1 MNIEIENKINR
12 KRIISIIVLSIIIL
26 LFVLFTALMIVF
38 VNKEQLLKFE
48 IVGSIVDI
56 LLIIPIIYYSTI
68 VIPTNKSYKKYV
80 ELMNKQNPNT
90 LFGKVISIS
99 NDLTILVPGVKA
111 YEVEILVEQQY
122 KKIFLV
128 DVFKKDYLKINE
140 SYRFQIVSDFI
151 LEATKWKQYYW
162 TLKNI

>member
-26 LFVLFTALMIVF
+26 LFVLFTTLMIVF

-80 ELMNKQNPNT
+80 ELMNTQNPNA

-140 SYRFQIVSDFI
+140 SYHFQIVSDFI
-151 LEATKWKQYYW
+151 LEATKWKRYY
-162 TLKNI
+162 

>member
-1 MNIEIENKINR
+1 MNIEIESKINR

-38 VNKEQLLKFE
+38 VSKEQLLKFE

-80 ELMNKQNPNT
+80 ELMNKQNPNA

-140 SYRFQIVSDFI
+140 SYRFQIVSNFI
-151 LEATKWKQYYW
+151 FEASK
-162 TLKNI
+162 

>member
-1 MNIEIENKINR
+1 MNIEIENKIYR
-12 KRIISIIVLSIIIL
+12 KRIISIIVLSIIIF

-38 VNKEQLLKFE
+38 VNKEQLLMFE

-80 ELMNKQNPNT
+80 ELMNKQNPNE

-140 SYRFQIVSDFI
+140 SYHFQIVSDFI
-151 LEATKWKQYYW
+151 LEANK
-162 TLKNI
+162 

>member
-12 KRIISIIVLSIIIL
+12 KRIISIIALSIIIL
-26 LFVLFTALMIVF
+26 LFVLFIALMIVF

-80 ELMNKQNPNT
+80 ELMNKQNPNEV
-90 LFGKVISIS
+90 FGKVISIS

-140 SYRFQIVSDFI
+140 SYRFQIISDFI
-151 LEATKWKQYYW
+151 LEATKWKRYY
-162 TLKNI
+162 

>member
-26 LFVLFTALMIVF
+26 LFVLFTALMIIF
-38 VNKEQLLKFE
+38 VSKEQLLKFE

-80 ELMNKQNPNT
+80 ELMNKQNPNEV
-90 LFGKVISIS
+90 FGKVISIS

-140 SYRFQIVSDFI
+140 SYRFQIVSNFI
-151 LEATKWKQYYW
+151 FEATK
-162 TLKNI
+162 

>member
-26 LFVLFTALMIVF
+26 LFVLFTALMIAF
-38 VNKEQLLKFE
+38 VNKEQLLMFE

-68 VIPTNKSYKKYV
+68 VIPINKSYKKYV
-80 ELMNKQNPNT
+80 ELMNKQNPNEV
-90 LFGKVISIS
+90 FGKVISIS

-140 SYRFQIVSDFI
+140 SYHFQIVSDFI
-151 LEATKWKQYYW
+151 LEANKWKRYY
-162 TLKNI
+162 

>member
-1 MNIEIENKINR
+1 MNIEIENKINK

-26 LFVLFTALMIVF
+26 LFVLFTTLMIIF

-68 VIPTNKSYKKYV
+68 VIPTNKSYKKYA

-90 LFGKVISIS
+90 MFGKVISIS
-99 NDLTILVPGVKA
+99 NDLTVLVPGVKA

-140 SYRFQIVSDFI
+140 SYRFQIVSNFI
-151 LEATKWKQYYW
+151 FEATK
-162 TLKNI
+162 

>member
-12 KRIISIIVLSIIIL
+12 KRIISIIVLSIIIF
-26 LFVLFTALMIVF
+26 LFVLFTTLMIVF

-80 ELMNKQNPNT
+80 ELMNKQNPNEV
-90 LFGKVISIS
+90 FGKVISIS

-111 YEVEILVEQQY
+111 YEIEILVEQQY

-128 DVFKKDYLKINE
+128 DVFDKDYLKINE
-140 SYRFQIVSDFI
+140 SYHFQIVSDFI
-151 LEATKWKQYYW
+151 LEATK
-162 TLKNI
+162 

>member
-1 MNIEIENKINR
+1 MNIEIENKINK
-12 KRIISIIVLSIIIL
+12 KRIISIIVLSML
-26 LFVLFTALMIVF
+26 VFLFVLFTALMIVF

-80 ELMNKQNPNT
+80 ELMNKQNPNEV
-90 LFGKVISIS
+90 FGIVISIS

-140 SYRFQIVSDFI
+140 SYHFQIVSNFI
-151 LEATKWKQYYW
+151 LEATK
-162 TLKNI
+162 

>member
-1 MNIEIENKINR
+1 MNIEIESKINR
-12 KRIISIIVLSIIIL
+12 KRIISIIVLSIIIF

-38 VNKEQLLKFE
+38 VSKEQLLKFE

-80 ELMNKQNPNT
+80 ELMNKQNPNEV
-90 LFGKVISIS
+90 FGKVISIS

-151 LEATKWKQYYW
+151 LEATKWKRYY
-162 TLKNI
+162 

>member
-12 KRIISIIVLSIIIL
+12 KRIISIIVLSIIIF

-80 ELMNKQNPNT
+80 ELMNKQNPNEV
-90 LFGKVISIS
+90 FGKVISIS

-140 SYRFQIVSDFI
+140 SYHFQIVSDFI
-151 LEATKWKQYYW
+151 LEANKWKRYY
-162 TLKNI
+162 

>member
-12 KRIISIIVLSIIIL
+12 KRIISIIVLSIIIF
-26 LFVLFTALMIVF
+26 LFVLFNVLMIVF
-38 VNKEQLLKFE
+38 VSKEQLLKFE

-90 LFGKVISIS
+90 MFGKVISIS
-99 NDLTILVPGVKA
+99 SDLTILVPGVKA

-140 SYRFQIVSDFI
+140 SYRFQIISNFI
-151 LEATKWKQYYW
+151 LEATK
-162 TLKNI
+162 

>member
-12 KRIISIIVLSIIIL
+12 KRIISIIVLSIIIF
-26 LFVLFTALMIVF
+26 LFVLFTTLMIIF

-90 LFGKVISIS
+90 MFGKVISIS

-111 YEVEILVEQQY
+111 YEIEILVEQQY

-140 SYRFQIVSDFI
+140 SYRFQIISNFI
-151 LEATKWKQYYW
+151 LEASK
-162 TLKNI
+162 

>member
-1 MNIEIENKINR
+1 MNIEIENKINK
-12 KRIISIIVLSIIIL
+12 KRIISIIVLSIIIF

-38 VNKEQLLKFE
+38 VNKEQLLMFE

-80 ELMNKQNPNT
+80 ELMNKQNPNA

-140 SYRFQIVSDFI
+140 SYRFQIVSNFI
-151 LEATKWKQYYW
+151 LEATKWKRYY
-162 TLKNI
+162 

>member
-1 MNIEIENKINR
+1 
-12 KRIISIIVLSIIIL
+12 
-26 LFVLFTALMIVF
+26 
-38 VNKEQLLKFE
+38 
-48 IVGSIVDI
+48 
-56 LLIIPIIYYSTI
+56 
-68 VIPTNKSYKKYV
+68 
-80 ELMNKQNPNT
+80 MNKQNPNT

-140 SYRFQIVSDFI
+140 SYRFQIVSNFI
-151 LEATKWKQYYW
+151 FEATK
-162 TLKNI
+162 

>member
-1 MNIEIENKINR
+1 MKNVNYFADFETSYI
-12 KRIISIIVLSIIIL
+12 
-26 LFVLFTALMIVF
+26 
-38 VNKEQLLKFE
+38 NKEQLLEFE

-80 ELMNKQNPNT
+80 ELMNKQNPNEV
-90 LFGKVISIS
+90 FGKVISIS

-122 KKIFLV
+122 KKIFLA
-128 DVFKKDYLKINE
+128 DVFDKDYLKINE
-140 SYRFQIVSDFI
+140 SYRFQIVSNFI
-151 LEATKWKQYYW
+151 FEATK
-162 TLKNI
+162 

>member
-12 KRIISIIVLSIIIL
+12 KRIISIIVLSIIIF

-48 IVGSIVDI
+48 IIGSIVDI

-68 VIPTNKSYKKYV
+68 VIPTNKSYKKYA
-80 ELMNKQNPNT
+80 ELMNKQNSNEV
-90 LFGKVISIS
+90 FGKVISIS
-99 NDLTILVPGVKA
+99 NDLTVLVPGVKA

-140 SYRFQIVSDFI
+140 SYRFQIVSNFI
-151 LEATKWKQYYW
+151 FEATKWKRYY
-162 TLKNI
+162 

>member
-26 LFVLFTALMIVF
+26 LFVLFTTLMIIF

-80 ELMNKQNPNT
+80 ELMNKQNPNEV
-90 LFGKVISIS
+90 FGKVISIS

-140 SYRFQIVSDFI
+140 SYRFQIISNFI
-151 LEATKWKQYYW
+151 LEATK
-162 TLKNI
+162 

>member
-26 LFVLFTALMIVF
+26 LFVLFTTLMIIF

-80 ELMNKQNPNT
+80 ELMNKQNPNEV
-90 LFGKVISIS
+90 FGKVISIS

-140 SYRFQIVSDFI
+140 SYRFQIISNFI
-151 LEATKWKQYYW
+151 LEATKWKRYY
-162 TLKNI
+162 

>member
-1 MNIEIENKINR
+1 MNIEIENKINK

-26 LFVLFTALMIVF
+26 LFVLFTALMIIF

-56 LLIIPIIYYSTI
+56 LLIISIIYYSTI

-90 LFGKVISIS
+90 MFGKVISIS

-140 SYRFQIVSDFI
+140 SYHFQIVSDFV
-151 LEATKWKQYYW
+151 LEASKWKRYYW

>member
-1 MNIEIENKINR
+1 MNIEIENKIYR
-12 KRIISIIVLSIIIL
+12 KRIISIIVLSIIIF

-80 ELMNKQNPNT
+80 ELMNKQNPNE

-140 SYRFQIVSDFI
+140 SYHFQIVSDFI
-151 LEATKWKQYYW
+151 LEANK
-162 TLKNI
+162 

>member
-38 VNKEQLLKFE
+38 VSKEQLLKFE

-140 SYRFQIVSDFI
+140 SYHFQIVSDFV
-151 LEATKWKQYYW
+151 LEASKWKRYYW

>member
-12 KRIISIIVLSIIIL
+12 KRIISIIVLSIIIF
-26 LFVLFTALMIVF
+26 LFVLFNVLMIVF
-38 VNKEQLLKFE
+38 VSKEQLLKFE

-56 LLIIPIIYYSTI
+56 FLIIPIIYYSTI

-128 DVFKKDYLKINE
+128 DVFDKDYLKINE
-140 SYRFQIVSDFI
+140 SYHFQIVSDFI
-151 LEATKWKQYYW
+151 LEATKWKRYY
-162 TLKNI
+162 

>member
-26 LFVLFTALMIVF
+26 LFILFTALMIVF

-48 IVGSIVDI
+48 IAGSIVDI

-80 ELMNKQNPNT
+80 ELMNKQNPNE

-140 SYRFQIVSDFI
+140 SYRFQIISNFI
-151 LEATKWKQYYW
+151 LEATKWKRYY
-162 TLKNI
+162 

>member
-1 MNIEIENKINR
+1 MNIEIENKINK

-26 LFVLFTALMIVF
+26 LFVLFTALMIIF
-38 VNKEQLLKFE
+38 VSKEQLLKFE

-80 ELMNKQNPNT
+80 ELMNKQNPNEV
-90 LFGKVISIS
+90 FGKVISIS

-140 SYRFQIVSDFI
+140 SYRFQIVSNFI
-151 LEATKWKQYYW
+151 FEATK
-162 TLKNI
+162 

>member
-1 MNIEIENKINR
+1 MNIEIENKLNK
-12 KRIISIIVLSIIIL
+12 KRIISIIVLSML
-26 LFVLFTALMIVF
+26 VFLFVLFTALMIVF
-38 VNKEQLLKFE
+38 VSKEQLLKFE

-68 VIPTNKSYKKYV
+68 IIPTNKSYKKYV
-80 ELMNKQNPNT
+80 ELMNKQNPNEV
-90 LFGKVISIS
+90 FGKVISIS

-140 SYRFQIVSDFI
+140 SYRFQIVSNFI
-151 LEATKWKQYYW
+151 FEATK
-162 TLKNI
+162 

>member
-26 LFVLFTALMIVF
+26 LFVLFTTLMIVF

-140 SYRFQIVSDFI
+140 SYHFQIVSDFI
-151 LEATKWKQYYW
+151 LEATKWKRYYW